1 MTEEHMWIY
10 LLVLPV
16 LCLIVGYMVG
26 RVTGWQ
32 LRDNKAKKDRLKQM
46 LEEIQ
51 GKVDDI
57 SSLKEDAQPFSSIP
71 FFEFN
76 IISRKMKEEEPLTLE
91 EQLEKALEEEDY
103 EKAAQIR
110 NLINNKNKED
120 E

>member
-1 MTEEHMWIY
+1 MTELPLWIY
-10 LLVLPV
+10 LLVLPII
-16 LCLIVGYMVG
+16 CLIVGYMVG

-57 SSLKEDAQPFSSIP
+57 SSLKEDAQSFSSIP

-76 IISRKMKEEEPLTLE
+76 IISRKTKEEEPLTLE

-110 NLINNKNKED
+110 NQLNKE
-120 E
+120 

>member
-1 MTEEHMWIY
+1 MTELPLWIY
-10 LLVLPV
+10 LLVLPI

-57 SSLKEDAQPFSSIP
+57 SSLKEDAQSFSSIP

-110 NLINNKNKED
+110 NLISNKNKED

>member
-26 RVTGWQ
+26 RVTGWR

-57 SSLKEDAQPFSSIP
+57 SSLKEDAQSFSSIP

-76 IISRKMKEEEPLTLE
+76 IISLKTKEEEPLTLE

-110 NLINNKNKED
+110 NLISNKNKED